1 MLEFALMLHYIKF
14 FFTPKKDRRW
24 GVYYPQTG
32 HVSMTTVCQDDA
44 EFHCFYANNAPA
56 RCAMRNQH
64 GKAAVRRIK

>member
-24 GVYYPQTG
+24 QVYHPLTG
-32 HVSMTTVCQDDA
+32 IVSNTFSTQDRA
-44 EFHCFYANNAPA
+44 EFVCYYINNAHRSEA
-56 RCAMRNQH
+56 RDLN

>member
-1 MLEFALMLHYIKF
+1 MLELALMMHYIKF

-24 GVYYPQTG
+24 EVYHPQTG
-32 HVSMTTVCQDDA
+32 HVTNVFSTQDRA
-44 EFHCFYANNAPA
+44 EFVCFYANNAPA